1 MKKLLTILT
10 TFSLITPTINTIVS
24 CNNRPKYIP
33 DDDSKETTNDVEI
46 MNKLMSKVSQHLKT
60 WLAEKATIDI
70 NNYPDQI
77 AEFKELVTHLKTND
91 GEVLT
96 GATISKWRF
105 LDQLVTGFKTEF
117 NNLNRDI
124 ANEYSNFYLQFESY

>member
-1 MKKLLTILT
+1 
-10 TFSLITPTINTIVS
+10 
-24 CNNRPKYIP
+24 
-33 DDDSKETTNDVEI
+33 